1 MSLFIKFDKEAHAF
15 FVCRG
20 VQLRAHFEVQI
31 FVLWKYQKKL
41 TDRREKFPVGN
52 KTI

>member
-1 MSLFIKFDKEAHAF
+1 MSPFIKFDKGAHAF
-15 FVCRG
+15 VVCRG

-31 FVLWKYQKKL
+31 FVQWKYQKKL
-41 TDRREKFPVGN
+41 TDSSKKFPVGN